1 MNSDVLSL
9 ITGLYGN
16 ESQPSPSGLGAAAQ
30 EADAASFAGGLDLG
44 VNPARK
50 RRTPLQN
57 TMLTIADLFNISA
70 SRPNVFG
77 QSALQPGSAYLGQ
90 SEEQANKRQKIRSEE
105 DPEGKEIDINRAKA
119 LSNRAAAT
127 DDQELKKKY
136 GAAIKKLLPNET
148 QGLDDLTASDFF
160 NSMDNKLKLEQLKG
174 YNKLQ
179 QIAAQNQG
187 KMDVATANNETKAAI
202 ATQKVTAQLQMN
214 ALDNQIKEAIAEG
227 KNDTALALQDKRFE
241 LQSYIHQL
249 DNAADYERE
258 VLKQQSATERTNIQ
272 QGGANYRANLAADTK
287 IKATEM
293 QQKAAMERVQVQ
305 QANANLRAIVAPKG
319 KQDAKAQQANS
330 MVNYLTS
337 DAQVAEFDRLNMD
350 AGTFSWGGETWNTLR
365 STEKG
370 QKWSQLESYMTR
382 GIIQLAKSLGS
393 NPSNEDAKRISKMF
407 GLDSHMSPAKRRE
420 AWFSTLQYVAAT
432 AGSGLPTDGTIPVS
446 DVAALINA
454 NAGAGG
460 AANSVAQTITGQTP
474 GGQSVLPN
482 GNVIF

>member
-1 MNSDVLSL
+1 MNPDTL
-9 ITGLYGN
+9 TGLYGN
-16 ESQPSPSGLGAAAQ
+16 ESTPTPSGLASPEQDVGG
-30 EADAASFAGGLDLG
+30 ASFGGGLDLG

-50 RRTPLQN
+50 RRSATQN
-57 TMLTIADLFNISA
+57 ALLALADVFNISA
-70 SRPNVFG
+70 SRPNLFG
-77 QSALQPGSAYLGQ
+77 QAAIEPGSAYLGQ
-90 SEEQANKRQKIRSEE
+90 SEERANALQKIRAEE
-105 DPEGKEIDINRAKA
+105 DLEGYQIDLNRAKV
-119 LSNRAAAT
+119 LSQRAADT

-136 GAAIKKLLPNET
+136 GAAIKKLLPDET

-187 KMDVATANNETKAAI
+187 RMDVATANNETKAAI
-202 ATQKVTAQLQMN
+202 AAQKVTAQLQMN
-214 ALDNQIKEAIAEG
+214 ALDNQIREAIAEG

-241 LQSYIHQL
+241 LQSFIHQL

-258 VLKQQSATERTNIQ
+258 IMKQEYATERTNIQ
-272 QGGANYRANLAADTK
+272 QGGANYRANLSADTK
-287 IKATEM
+287 IKTTEM
-293 QQKAAMERVQVQ
+293 QQKGAMDRVQVQ

-319 KQDAKAQQANS
+319 EQDAKAQQANA

-350 AGTFSWGGETWNTLR
+350 AGQFSWGGEAWNTLR
-365 STEKG
+365 STERG

-382 GIIQLAKSLGS
+382 GIVQLAKSLGS

-460 AANSVAQTITGQTP
+460 AANNVAQTITGQTP

-482 GNVIF
+482 GNIIF